1 MFLFVPILFFLSG
14 ATALIY
20 QMVWM
25 RELILVFGASM
36 FAISTLLTAFMG
48 GLALGSWYFGKRA
61 ERYANPLYVYALLE
75 LGIGAYAFL
84 VPLMFT
90 ALLPLYRVLSHWF
103 DFSFY
108 AFSLVRFVLAVLIL
122 LFPTALMGGTLPVLA
137 QRYKNQQSVGQSIG
151 LLYAF
156 NTLGAVAGVLGAG
169 FILLPALGLKKSV
182 FIAAGLNGLISL
194 MAYLLGKRKAA
205 PIPLVLDPSPRVA
218 VEEAGLIKKKRSEQK
233 ERKKPARTPQGS
245 HTEVR
250 GRQVLLIVF
259 AVSGFAA
266 MVYEVIWTRIL
277 TLILG
282 STVYSYATMLGT
294 YLLGLALGSF
304 IFSLLLRHFKR
315 PLLLFTLVQ
324 GGIALSCF
332 AGEFVFPLLPTIFLK
347 IMETFHA
354 WKLIRDTA
362 KFILSAAV
370 MLVPTLLMGGVFPL
384 VIHLLTVK
392 GDADKP
398 LGAIVGKAYAVNTL
412 GTIFGSFAVGFILL
426 PSLGIQ
432 KSLHLAIT
440 LNAFLCLVLWFLFT
454 QQERKQS
461 PALAQSKGWATGGVF
476 GFLLIVTFS
485 SPTWDPLMMSSDL
498 FGQRTKLNLLF
509 YEEGI
514 SSTVTV
520 VQHPTLTK
528 EPHLTLAID
537 GKANASTTGDMTTQL
552 LVAHLPMLLVPEPAQ
567 EVMLI
572 GHGSGIT
579 TGSMITHPVTKL
591 VTLELEPAVIE
602 GSRFFDRFSGSV
614 LDDPRVTLAMDD
626 ARNYLLRTD
635 DRYDVIVSEPSHPWR
650 SGSAKLFTREFFQLG
665 KKHLNPGGI
674 FSQWIHF
681 YGIRAQELKSVI
693 RTFDTVFENVM
704 IFYTDAGDLIL
715 LGSETP
721 FKIDREEMTRRM
733 AEAPVAKDL
742 DRAQVYTVFDLWAHF
757 MIGPKEI
764 KSYVG
769 NAVLNTDDFTLVEFQ
784 TPKSLFE
791 DTLSIH
797 IAELKGAA
805 AAGENYLFG
814 QEVSDEEKADGYF
827 NIAKGLMR
835 NDKWKESEETITKG
849 LRLGP
854 SAEGEWLLG
863 RLQFAQG
870 DRQGAER
877 YWLRALTQD
886 PQHEESLLSLAQ
898 YYQSQGA
905 YQKAGT
911 YLAEI
916 KTGTLVDVKAAYYRG
931 IDAYFKGDYAGALQA
946 LKIGELFSTPYVY
959 YYQHLTHNK
968 LGQEEAGK
976 EALGKFI
983 VALDDWRRELE
994 IDPQAFK
1001 SLTYWKQV
1009 AWRREVGVQ
1018 IPEEM
1023 RMALIFEQMVAKP
1036 LGDLYGG
1043 AGLYLLGRYQ
1053 DAADR
1058 LETGVQ
1064 GLGRQAAGSMLYY
1077 YLGLAYKELGRNV
1090 EAKTAFGAFVQKTTL
1105 DKNDIRV
1112 IEAAREAQMTAPVA
1126 ASLRQ

>member
-14 ATALIY
+14 FTALIY

-61 ERYANPLYVYALLE
+61 ERYANPLHVYALLE

-90 ALLPLYRVLSHWF
+90 GLLPIYRVLSDWF

-108 AFSLVRFVLAVLIL
+108 AFSLVRFVLAVFIL
-122 LFPTALMGGTLPVLA
+122 LIPTALMGGTLPVLA
-137 QRYKNQQSVGQSIG
+137 QRYKNQESVGQRIG

-156 NTLGAVAGVLGAG
+156 NTFGAVAGVLGAG
-169 FILLPALGLKKSV
+169 FILLPSLGLQKSV
-182 FIAAGLNGLISL
+182 FIAAGLNGLIAL
-194 MAYLLGKRKAA
+194 MAYLLGKRAIT
-205 PIPLVLDPSPRVA
+205 PVPLV
-218 VEEAGLIKKKRSEQK
+218 EETPVPINPINSIKKKGSQK
-233 ERKKPARTPQGS
+233 SLRAAQGA
-245 HTEVR
+245 EKALR
-250 GRQVLLIVF
+250 RRRQVLLIVF

-304 IFSLLLRHFKR
+304 IFSLLLKHFKR

-332 AGEFVFPLLPTIFLK
+332 AGEFIFPLLPSIFLK
-347 IMETFHA
+347 IMTVFHT
-354 WKLIRDTA
+354 WKLVRDTA

-384 VIHLLTVK
+384 VIHLLTTK
-392 GDADKP
+392 DDANKP

-426 PSLGIQ
+426 PTLGIQ

-440 LNAFLCLVLWFLFT
+440 INAFLCLVLWFLFT
-454 QQERKQS
+454 QQEVKQS

-476 GFLLIVTFS
+476 GFLLIVSIS

-498 FGQRTKLNLLF
+498 FGQQAKLNLL
-509 YEEGI
+509 YYKEGI

-520 VQHPTLTK
+520 VQHPTLAK
-528 EPHLTLAID
+528 EPHLALAID
-537 GKANASTTGDMTTQL
+537 GKANASTTGDMKTQV
-552 LVAHLPMLLVPEPAQ
+552 LVAHLPMLLVPQEPK

-579 TGSMITHPVTKL
+579 TGSMITHPVEKL
-591 VTLELEPAVIE
+591 ITLELEPAVIE

-665 KKHLNPGGI
+665 KAHLKPGGI

-693 RTFDTVFENVM
+693 RTFDTVFEEVM
-704 IFYTDAGDLIL
+704 IFYTDAGDLIM

-721 FKIDREEMTRRM
+721 FEVNRELIAQRIDDKK
-733 AEAPVAKDL
+733 VAADL
-742 DRAQVYTVFDLWAHF
+742 ARANIFSIFDLWSHF
-757 MIGPKEI
+757 MIGPNEI
-764 KSYVG
+764 ARYVG
-769 NAVLNTDDFTLVEFQ
+769 QADLNTDDFTRVEFQ

-791 DTLSIH
+791 DTMSIH

-805 AAGENYLFG
+805 TAGGNYLFG
-814 QEVSDEEKADGYF
+814 KAVSDQEKAEGYF
-827 NIAKGLMR
+827 NIAKGFMR
-835 NDKWKESEETITKG
+835 NEKWKEAEETITKG
-849 LRLGP
+849 LRLTP

-886 PQHEESLLSLAQ
+886 AQHEESLLSLSQ

-905 YQKAGT
+905 YQKAGA
-911 YLAEI
+911 YLAKI
-916 KTGTLVDVKAAYYRG
+916 KTGTMVDVKAAYYRG
-931 IDAYFKGDYAGALQA
+931 VDAYFKGDYRGALDA

-994 IDPQAFK
+994 VDPQGFR

-1009 AWRREVGVQ
+1009 AWRREVGIQ

-1023 RMALIFEQMVAKP
+1023 RMALIFEQIVAKP

-1043 AGLYLLGRYQ
+1043 AGLYLLGHYQ
-1053 DAADR
+1053 ASADM
-1058 LETGVQ
+1058 LEAGIA
-1064 GLGRQAAGSMLYY
+1064 GLGRQAAGSMLHY
-1077 YLGLAYKELGRNV
+1077 YLGLAYKELDRNV

-1112 IEAAREAQMTAPVA
+1112 IEAAREAQITNPVS